1 VTQAATHPPEGA
13 DLRVIIVGRGAV
25 ESRLRKD
32 ASIELIRAREPLD
45 AIGELAHPIDDES
58 PRRTAVLTP
67 RGAVPAHEESEFVA
81 ALRRVDPTAFLITLQ
96 ATVGGA
102 EAGASE
108 GLYDA
113 IAPAWLDAA
122 ELRRL
127 TDKGRTS
134 AAPAAPAAPTTPTR
148 PPAPLRSES
157 KSVTPERIIRPSARP
172 APSAQSAPGV
182 LGVSGECEPDLPI
195 LRAALSGAEIVGAC
209 VNEMR
214 RRLADPSAMFIADAE
229 APEPAVGRASYP
241 VEHRGRTLG
250 WIVSREDSAGAL
262 PRCAE
267 WMACWMALREQQSQ
281 LRQAAFT
288 DALTGVWNRR
298 YFDKFL
304 PSMMN
309 HARARR
315 HELSLLLFDIDNFK
329 QFNDRFGHA
338 AGDDILR
345 EVAKLLRSVVRPCD
359 RVCRIGGDEFAVV
372 FYEPDGPR
380 DPSSRH
386 PQSIS
391 ALAAR
396 FQRQV
401 QNRRFPKLGSDA
413 PGMLSVSGG
422 LATFP
427 WDAQDPESLIARADG
442 LAMES
447 KNHGKNMILFGPG
460 SQGPGGVIK
469 PQNVDGRDG
478 PEHLS

>member
-1 VTQAATHPPEGA
+1 MSSPAPKPAGA
-13 DLRVIIVGRGAV
+13 DLRVIVVGRGAV

-67 RGAVPAHEESEFVA
+67 RGTVPPGEEREFVA
-81 ALRRVDPTAFLITLQ
+81 ALRRVDPGAMLIALEST
-96 ATVGGA
+96 TDGA
-102 EAGASE
+102 ERAGD

-113 IAPAWLDAA
+113 VAPAWLDAA

-127 TDKGRTS
+127 TARGR
-134 AAPAAPAAPTTPTR
+134 AAPTI
-148 PPAPLRSES
+148 PAPIRAES
-157 KSVTPERIIRPSARP
+157 RP
-172 APSAQSAPGV
+172 APAEAPVLPAVRSAPAAQSAP
-182 LGVSGECEPDLPI
+182 GECEPDLPI

-214 RRLADPSAMFIADAE
+214 RRLADPSATFIADAE
-229 APEPAVGRASYP
+229 APEPAIGRAAYP

-250 WIVSREDSAGAL
+250 WIVSREESSAAL
-262 PRCAE
+262 ARCAD
-267 WMACWMALREQQSQ
+267 WLACWLALREQQSQ

-304 PSMMN
+304 PSMLN

-345 EVAKLLRSVVRPCD
+345 EVSKLLRSVVRPCD

-372 FYEPDGPR
+372 FYEPHGPR

-391 ALAAR
+391 TLAAR

-460 SQGPGGVIK
+460 HNGAGGVIT
-469 PQNVDGRDG
+469 PRNVDSHDG
-478 PEHLS
+478 PDHLS

>member
-1 VTQAATHPPEGA
+1 MTSHAATSPAP
-13 DLRVIIVGRGAV
+13 DLRVIVVGRGAV

-67 RGAVPAHEESEFVA
+67 RGAVPASEEREFVA
-81 ALRRVDPTAFLITLQ
+81 ALRRVDPGAFLVALQ
-96 ATVGGA
+96 ATSGGA
-102 EAGASE
+102 EHDATDA
-108 GLYDA
+108 LYDA
-113 IAPAWLDAA
+113 VAPAWLDASD
-122 ELRRL
+122 LRRL
-127 TDKGRTS
+127 ASEG
-134 AAPAAPAAPTTPTR
+134 AAPAARRRDTER
-148 PPAPLRSES
+148 
-157 KSVTPERIIRPSARP
+157 TPEPARP
-172 APSAQSAPGV
+172 EPRAAEPTVRQSAPFIGSY
-182 LGVSGECEPDLPI
+182 GTGESEPDLPI

-209 VNEMR
+209 VHEMR
-214 RRLADPSAMFIADAE
+214 RRLADPDATFTPE
-229 APEPAVGRASYP
+229 TAAPAPRRGFATQP
-241 VEHRGRTLG
+241 VIHRGRTLG
-250 WIVSREDSAGAL
+250 WITAKESSLPAL
-262 PRCAE
+262 SRCAE
-267 WMACWMALREQQSQ
+267 WLACWLALREQQAQ

-298 YFDKFL
+298 YFDRFL
-304 PSMMN
+304 PSMLQ
-309 HARARR
+309 HARERR
-315 HELSLLLFDIDNFK
+315 HELSLLVFDIDNFK

-338 AGDDILR
+338 AGDEILR
-345 EVAKLLRSVVRPCD
+345 EVSKLLRSVVRPCD

-413 PGMLSVSGG
+413 PGILSVSGG

-427 WDAQDPESLIARADG
+427 WDAQSPESLICRADG

-460 SQGPGGVIK
+460 AQGPGGVVV
-469 PQNVDGRDG
+469 PQRVDERHDG
-478 PEHLS
+478 CDC

>member
-1 VTQAATHPPEGA
+1 MTQAATHPPQGA
-13 DLRVIIVGRGAV
+13 DLRVIVVGRGAV

-67 RGAVPAHEESEFVA
+67 RGAVPAHEESEFIA
-81 ALRRVDPTAFLITLQ
+81 ALRRVDPTAFLIALQ

-102 EAGASE
+102 DAGATD

-113 IAPAWLDAA
+113 VAPAWLDAA

-127 TDKGRTS
+127 TSNGRAS
-134 AAPAAPAAPTTPTR
+134 APAPTAPPAPRPAPEVR
-148 PPAPLRSES
+148 PPAPLRAES
-157 KSVTPERIIRPSARP
+157 RTPPFEKTVRPSARP

-182 LGVSGECEPDLPI
+182 AGGTGVPGAGECEPDLPI

-229 APEPAVGRASYP
+229 APEPAAGRASYP

-304 PSMMN
+304 PAMMN

-315 HELSLLLFDIDNFK
+315 HELSLLVFDIDNFK

-345 EVAKLLRSVVRPCD
+345 EVSKLLRSVVRPCD

-460 SQGPGGVIK
+460 ANGAGGVIT
-469 PQNVDGRDG
+469 PQPV
-478 PEHLS
+478 E